1 MVWKIQTS
9 GGNTIKSTNRA
20 SVKEL
25 KAVKIFVRVG
35 NNFSKKNFFYKLTV
49 SDGPTGKMAGRQKR
63 TVRFRGRIS
72 KDS

>member
-1 MVWKIQTS
+1 LVWKIQTS

-35 NNFSKKNFFYKLTV
+35 NNFSKKKKFYKLTV

>member
-1 MVWKIQTS
+1 LVWKIQTS

-35 NNFSKKNFFYKLTV
+35 NNFSKKKNFTN
-49 SDGPTGKMAGRQKR
+49 
-63 TVRFRGRIS
+63 
-72 KDS
+72 